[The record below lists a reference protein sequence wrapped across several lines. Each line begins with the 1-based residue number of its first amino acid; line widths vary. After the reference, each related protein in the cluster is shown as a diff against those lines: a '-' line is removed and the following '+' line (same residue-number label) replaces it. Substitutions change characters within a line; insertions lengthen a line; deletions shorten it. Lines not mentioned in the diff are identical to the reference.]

1 MRGDDRGRRIDSSHS
16 RRPVL
21 SDQQSTTAA
30 KEIKNVD
37 RRISLGDPG
46 GRRYATTTHD
56 AVSRT
61 VDAIGQ
67 LNAIMNEIAAAF
79 AEQGRDIDQRN
90 IAFFTSGPVTQQNV
104 ALVEPS
110 VSLDCIDGR
119 TRQADPEAEAFV
131 VD

>member
-1 MRGDDRGRRIDSSHS
+1 MRGDDRGLRIDASHS
-16 RRPVL
+16 KRPVL

-37 RRISLGDPG
+37 KRISLGDPG
-46 GRRYATTTHD
+46 GRRYATATHD

-79 AEQGRDIDQRN
+79 AEQDRGIDQRN
-90 IAFFTSGPVTQQNV
+90 IAFLTNGAVT
-104 ALVEPS
+104 
-110 VSLDCIDGR
+110 
-119 TRQADPEAEAFV
+119 PERRGAC
-131 VD
+131 